1 MKSDVSSNL
10 LQTNSDFVF
19 RFWMPFFHCHSSEN
33 TFLYVGNKIV
43 LLWVLYH
50 KKKHFCFFVAKTR
63 CTQLYSTKNMFGLFA
78 VILGCF
84 QSYCTKKR
92 SSSSMQRVTLIFTWF
107 YSNNGFA
114 FFWLSY
120 AVSESSFWVQPCSL
134 FPKPNYTWTLYIT
147 GKMFWLV
154 GKLIRLLWALRA
166 FLPFCVQ
173 NMPCLALLQEKHISF
188 CLL

>member
-1 MKSDVSSNL
+1 MFLRTGFSLSSYVNCAFDPLSYRKHVLPCWQWNLMFRAFCYKKTAILFFVSEY
-10 LQTNSDFVF
+10 
-19 RFWMPFFHCHSSEN
+19 PFLIFLVAKIR
-33 TFLYVGNKIV
+33 FLYVGNKIA

-50 KKKHFCFFVAKTR
+50 KKKRFCFFVAKTR
-63 CTQLYSTKNMFGLFA
+63 WTQLYSTKNMFGLFA

-120 AVSESSFWVQPCSL
+120 AVSQSSFWGQRCSR
-134 FPKPNYTWTLYIT
+134 FP
-147 GKMFWLV
+147 
-154 GKLIRLLWALRA
+154 
-166 FLPFCVQ
+166 
-173 NMPCLALLQEKHISF
+173 
-188 CLL
+188 